1 MGRGGG
7 EGAGQR
13 KGKGILIGQLI
24 GEQCNYALIQST
36 LPAPLRQSKLFAP
49 FLCNYFKQFCALILL
64 RKENLKRKKKE
75 RKKENIAHL
84 WVPLFDNLPIAVS
97 KSNVVT
103 VMDWPV
109 AVLKSDACFT
119 VEFLNRFVHIRRDMA
134 CVLRKKLSLSLAHT
148 DCRHFSSETILLASF
163 VTRP

>member
-1 MGRGGG
+1 MCLNPD
-7 EGAGQR
+7 
-13 KGKGILIGQLI
+13 K
-24 GEQCNYALIQST
+24 
-36 LPAPLRQSKLFAP
+36 
-49 FLCNYFKQFCALILL
+49 
-64 RKENLKRKKKE
+64 KRKFKKKKKKQP
-75 RKKENIAHL
+75 KKENIAHL
-84 WVPLFDNLPIAVS
+84 WIALFDNLPVAVS

-103 VMDWPV
+103 PMDCPV
-109 AVLKSDACFT
+109 VVLKSDACFT

>member
-1 MGRGGG
+1 MGQG
-7 EGAGQR
+7 
-13 KGKGILIGQLI
+13 KGKGNLIGQLI
-24 GEQCNYALIQST
+24 GEQCNSPLIQST
-36 LPAPLRQSKLFAP
+36 LHAPLRQSKLFAP

-64 RKENLKRKKKE
+64 REELIKKKKNK
-75 RKKENIAHL
+75 RKKENIVHL

-103 VMDWPV
+103 LMDWPV

-148 DCRHFSSETILLASF
+148 DCRHF
-163 VTRP
+163 